1 MGHHN
6 LSGRATVIGVRRSWT
21 LMASSSVERVEN
33 KNVQEKRANERAEE
47 RERISVSRRWHA
59 TRERD
64 EDIRGKRER
73 KRLIERKKN
82 VGDLAWWATRIAAA
96 NHDLQLTTHFFAPV
110 LVNAT
115 RLLLLSSWSLLLL
128 HVVASVVGVFF
139 SADSDKKRKIYD
151 KATRKKVQCWYKRW
165 QFGEKVS
172 RLES

>member
-6 LSGRATVIGVRRSWT
+6 PSGRATVIEVRRSWT

-33 KNVQEKRANERAEE
+33 KNVQEKRASEQKRE
-47 RERISVSRRWHA
+47 REREEKRFSSM
-59 TRERD
+59 TYDERER
-64 EDIRGKRER
+64 RGYPGKRGR

-128 HVVASVVGVFF
+128 HIVASVVGVFF
-139 SADSDKKRKIYD
+139 SADSDKKKEKI
-151 KATRKKVQCWYKRW
+151 R
-165 QFGEKVS
+165 
-172 RLES
+172 